1 MSILSNNIT
10 MLVILLVIACIALG
24 FIGYDKFVSNKN
36 GVDVSYTDVS
46 VHEAKDMLDEGNVFL
61 LDVRTESEFN
71 SGHLEGAV
79 NIEVSQLGSRLDEVP
94 ADEVILVYCRTG
106 VRSVRASKT
115 LVNAGYTDV
124 YNMQG
129 GITAWM
135 SAGYPYVS

>member
-1 MSILSNNIT
+1 
-10 MLVILLVIACIALG
+10 MLVILLVIAFIALG

-46 VHEAKDMLDEGNVFL
+46 VHEAKNMLDEGNVFL

-79 NIEVSQLGSRLDEVP
+79 NIEVSQLGSQLDEVP
-94 ADEVILVYCRTG
+94 ADKVILVYCRTD

-124 YNMQG
+124 YNMKG
-129 GITAWM
+129 GVTAWM
-135 SAGYPYVS
+135 SAGYPYVT

>member
-1 MSILSNNIT
+1 

-46 VHEAKDMLDEGNVFL
+46 VHEAKDMLDEGDVFL

-129 GITAWM
+129 GITAWI

>member
-24 FIGYDKFVSNKN
+24 FIGYDKFAPNQN
-36 GVDVSYTDVS
+36 GTDVSYTDVS
-46 VHEAKDMLDEGNVFL
+46 VHEAKDIFDKGDVFL

-79 NIEVSQLGSRLDEVP
+79 NIEVSQLGTRLNEAP
-94 ADEVILVYCRTG
+94 ADKVILVYCRTG

-124 YNMQG
+124 YNMKG
-129 GITAWM
+129 GIMAWM

>member
-1 MSILSNNIT
+1 M
-10 MLVILLVIACIALG
+10 
-24 FIGYDKFVSNKN
+24 
-36 GVDVSYTDVS
+36 
-46 VHEAKDMLDEGNVFL
+46 
-61 LDVRTESEFN
+61 RTESEFN

-79 NIEVSQLGSRLDEVP
+79 NIEVSQLESRLDEVP
-94 ADEVILVYCRTG
+94 ADKAILVYCRTG

>member
-1 MSILSNNIT
+1 

-46 VHEAKDMLDEGNVFL
+46 VHEAKDMLDEGDVFL
-61 LDVRTESEFN
+61 LDVRMESEFN

-94 ADEVILVYCRTG
+94 ADKVILVYCRTG

-129 GITAWM
+129 GITAWI

>member
-46 VHEAKDMLDEGNVFL
+46 VHEAKDMLDEGDVFL

-129 GITAWM
+129 GITAWI

>member
-1 MSILSNNIT
+1 MSILSNN
-10 MLVILLVIACIALG
+10 MSMFVILLVIAFIVLG
-24 FIGYDKFVSNKN
+24 FIGYDKFASYKN
-36 GVDVSYTDVS
+36 GVGMSYTDVS
-46 VHEAKDMLDEGNVFL
+46 VHEAKDMLDKGDVFL

-94 ADEVILVYCRTG
+94 ADKVILVYCRTG
-106 VRSVRASKT
+106 VRNVRASKT

-124 YNMQG
+124 YNMKG

-135 SAGYPYVS
+135 SAGYPYVT

>member
-1 MSILSNNIT
+1 M
-10 MLVILLVIACIALG
+10 
-24 FIGYDKFVSNKN
+24 
-36 GVDVSYTDVS
+36 
-46 VHEAKDMLDEGNVFL
+46 
-61 LDVRTESEFN
+61 RTESEFN

-94 ADEVILVYCRTG
+94 ADKAILVYCRTG

-115 LVNAGYTDV
+115 LVNASYTDV

>member
-1 MSILSNNIT
+1 
-10 MLVILLVIACIALG
+10 MLVIFLVIACIALG
-24 FIGYDKFVSNKN
+24 IIGYDKFASNKN
-36 GVDVSYTDVS
+36 GVDVSYKDVS
-46 VHEAKDMLDEGNVFL
+46 VHEAKDMLYKGDVFL
-61 LDVRTESEFN
+61 LDVRKESEFN

-94 ADEVILVYCRTG
+94 ADKVILVYCRTG